1 MCKPVFNLTTAILFC
16 AAGLPVWAAG
26 EDKVARGKYLAEEIG
41 KCQECHTPVNEK
53 GEREQDKAMKGRVLN
68 WTPIVPVADWHK
80 TSPDITPAGRLWSRW
95 GGEEAIIKYLM
106 TGLTPRGKL
115 AGPPMPAYK
124 MKREDAEAIV
134 EYLKTLK

>member
-1 MCKPVFNLTTAILFC
+1 MRNSVFTIG
-16 AAGLPVWAAG
+16 AALALCLGQAAWAAG

-41 KCQECHTPVNEK
+41 KCQECHTPVNDK
-53 GEREQDKAMKGRVLN
+53 GELDLEKNMKGRVMN
-68 WTPIVPVADWHK
+68 WTPITPVADWHK
-80 TSPDITPAGRLWSRW
+80 TSPDITPAGRLWTRW
-95 GGEEAIIKYLM
+95 GGEEAMIKYLM
-106 TGLTPRGKL
+106 TGLTPRNKP

>member
-1 MCKPVFNLTTAILFC
+1 MRDLVFISGAVILLC
-16 AAGLPVWAAG
+16 AGQLVRAAG

-53 GEREQDKAMKGRVLN
+53 GELEQEKAMKGRVLN
-68 WTPIVPVADWHK
+68 WTPITPVADWHK
-80 TSPDITPAGRLWSRW
+80 TSPDITPAGRLWMRW
-95 GGEEAIIKYLM
+95 GGEEAMIKYLM
-106 TGLTPRGKL
+106 TGLTPRGKP

-134 EYLKTLK
+134 AYLKTLK